1 MADVSP
7 MFRLTTLGGKSVPAE
22 GLGRPVVVSDG
33 SLVLAAPMSLTG
45 RYSHLGRLA
54 AAGLQQAVE
63 DVSHR
68 GGVRV
73 GGRTLMPEVVMF
85 DDGGTRAGVRHALDV
100 LARADLVIGPY
111 GSDLVVEAARWTAER
126 SRVLWNH
133 GGSADEAQRLP
144 GVVSVPAPAS
154 RYFAPVLDAVV
165 AQMPG
170 ARVLVAAGG
179 GAFGNSVA
187 NGVVIAAGR
196 LGMEVT
202 VAAHDE
208 ISDQPDVEILLA
220 AGSFADDVAFIRRLR
235 RRPPVLAAVAA
246 GLGAFAAEVRAEGV
260 LAPSQWEEGARFHP
274 DVGIRSSDV
283 VRSLRARISPLLE
296 VGPNLGHI
304 DYPTAQAYAA
314 ALIALRCVQEAGTV
328 EDAAL
333 HAAALRLRC
342 TTFFGRFGLGP
353 DGLQAEHAV
362 LVVQW
367 HQGGKRLVWPP
378 SLAEI
383 PVEI

>member
-1 MADVSP
+1 
-7 MFRLTTLGGKSVPAE
+7 
-22 GLGRPVVVSDG
+22 
-33 SLVLAAPMSLTG
+33 MSLTG
-45 RYSHLGRLA
+45 RYGHQGRLA

-73 GGRTLMPEVVMF
+73 GGRTLIPEVVIL

-111 GSDLVVEAARWTAER
+111 GSNLVVEAARWAGER
-126 SRVLWNH
+126 ARVLWNH
-133 GGSADEAQRLP
+133 GGSADDAQRLS

-154 RYFAPVLDAVV
+154 HYFAPVLDAVSG
-165 AQMPG
+165 QMPG
-170 ARVLVAAGG
+170 ARVLVAAGR
-179 GAFGNSVA
+179 GAFGNS
-187 NGVVIAAGR
+187 AADGAVSAADR
-196 LGMEVT
+196 LGMGV
-202 VAAHDE
+202 VAVVPHDE
-208 ISDQPDVEILLA
+208 IPDQPDVDILLA
-220 AGSFADDVAFIRRLR
+220 AGSFADDVALIRRLR
-235 RRPPVLAAVAA
+235 RRPPVVAAVAA
-246 GLGAFAAEVRAEGV
+246 GLNAFAAEVRAEGV

-274 DVGIRSSDV
+274 DAGIRPSDV

-296 VGPNLGHI
+296 VRPNLWHI

-314 ALIALRCVQEAGTV
+314 GLIALRCVQEAGVV

-333 HAAALRLRC
+333 HAAALRLHC

-353 DGLQAEHAV
+353 DGRQAEHAV

-367 HQGGKRLVWPP
+367 RQQGKRLVWPP
-378 SLAEI
+378 SQAEVPLGI
-383 PVEI
+383 

>member
-1 MADVSP
+1 
-7 MFRLTTLGGKSVPAE
+7 
-22 GLGRPVVVSDG
+22 
-33 SLVLAAPMSLTG
+33 LVLAAPMSLTG
-45 RYSHLGRLA
+45 RYGHLGRLA
-54 AAGLQQAVE
+54 AVGLQQAVE
-63 DVSHR
+63 DVSYR
-68 GGVRV
+68 GGVQV
-73 GGRTLMPEVVMF
+73 GERRLMPEVVIF

-111 GSDLVVEAARWTAER
+111 GSDLVVEAARWAGER

-133 GGSADEAQRLP
+133 GGSADETQRLP
-144 GVVSVPAPAS
+144 GVVSVPAPAT
-154 RYFAPVLDAVV
+154 RYFAPVLDAVA

-170 ARVLVAAGG
+170 ARVVVAAGR
-179 GAFGNSVA
+179 GAFGSSVA
-187 NGVVIAAGR
+187 NGAVSAAGR
-196 LGMEVT
+196 LGMEV
-202 VAAHDE
+202 VAVAPHNE
-208 ISDQPDVEILLA
+208 IPDQPDVDILLA
-220 AGSFADDVAFIRRLR
+220 AGSFADDVALIRRLR

-274 DVGIRSSDV
+274 DVGIRPSDV

-314 ALIALRCVQEAGTV
+314 GLIALRCVQEAGMV

-333 HAAALRLRC
+333 HAAARSLRC

-353 DGLQAEHAV
+353 DGRQAEHAV

-378 SLAEI
+378 SLAEV